1 MKQISTFVEIKIYF
15 SMKIIVPMAGRGS
28 RLRPHSLTVPKPL
41 IPVAGQPIV
50 HRLVKDIAKVLK
62 QPIEEIAFVLGDPA
76 WFGDD
81 VVTSLKELAKS
92 LGAKASI
99 YRQDQPLGTG
109 HAIMCA
115 EPSLSG
121 PAVIA
126 YADTLIRADFNL
138 DPEADAVIWTKE
150 VENPEAYGVVN
161 LNADNHITELVEKPQ
176 TFVSN
181 QAVIGIYYFK
191 DVAVLKG
198 KLQEV
203 LDENIM
209 NGGEYQINDGILRMM
224 QDGKVF
230 KTGTV
235 DEWMDCGNKA
245 VTLETNTKMLGFLK
259 ADNQEQLIADSVTL
273 ENATIV
279 EPCYIGENVKLSNA
293 TIGPN
298 VSVGNNCIIENASV
312 KNSLIQNH
320 TTIKNANLDQAMIG
334 NHVKYNGEFTKISI
348 GDYSVLE

>member
-1 MKQISTFVEIKIYF
+1 
-15 SMKIIVPMAGRGS
+15 MAGRGS

-62 QPIEEIAFVLGDPA
+62 QPIDEIAFVLGDPA

-81 VVTSLKELAKS
+81 VVSSLEKLATD

-99 YRQDQPLGTG
+99 YRQDKPLGTG

-126 YADTLIRADFNL
+126 YADTLIRAEFDL
-138 DPEADAVIWTKE
+138 DPTADSVIWTKR
-150 VENPEAYGVVN
+150 VDNPEAYGVVK
-161 LNADNHITELVEKPQ
+161 LNDNDEIVELVEKPES
-176 TFVSN
+176 FVSD

-198 KLQEV
+198 KLQEI
-203 LDENIM
+203 LDENVM
-209 NGGEYQINDGILRMM
+209 NGGEYQINDGIKRMM
-224 QDGKVF
+224 AEGKIF

-245 VTLETNTKMLGFLK
+245 ITIETNRRMLGFLK
-259 ADNQEQLIADSVTL
+259 ADGEEQLVASSATL
-273 ENATIV
+273 ENATII
-279 EPCYIGENVKLSNA
+279 EPCFVGDNVVLKNT
-293 TIGPN
+293 TIGPF
-298 VSVGNNCIIENASV
+298 VSVGNGTVIENSTIE
-312 KNSLIQNH
+312 NSLIQ
-320 TTIKNANLDQAMIG
+320 TYTEIKNAKLNNAMIG
-334 NHVKYNGEFTKISI
+334 NHVKYNGEFTSISI

>member
-1 MKQISTFVEIKIYF
+1 
-15 SMKIIVPMAGRGS
+15 MAGRGS

-62 QPIEEIAFVLGDPA
+62 QSIEEIAFVLGDPA

-81 VVTSLKELAKS
+81 VVKSLEALAES

-99 YRQDQPLGTG
+99 YRQDLPLGTG

-115 EPSLSG
+115 KPSLSG

-126 YADTLIRADFNL
+126 YADTLIRAEFDL
-138 DPEADAVIWTKE
+138 DNKADAVIWTKQ
-150 VENPEAYGVVN
+150 VENPEAYGVVK
-161 LNADNHITELVEKPQ
+161 LNENNEIVELVEKPE
-176 TFVSN
+176 TFISN

-198 KLQEV
+198 KLQEI

-209 NGGEYQINDGILRMM
+209 NGGEYQINDGIKRMM
-224 QDGKVF
+224 ADGKVF

-245 VTLETNTKMLGFLK
+245 ITIETNQRMLGFLK
-259 ADNQEQLIADSVTL
+259 ADGDEQLVASSAKLDNSNI
-273 ENATIV
+273 I
-279 EPCYIGENVKLSNA
+279 EPCFIGDNVVLKNS
-293 TIGPN
+293 TVGPF
-298 VSVGNNCIIENASV
+298 VSVGNDSVIENTTV
-312 KNSLIQNH
+312 KNSLIQTH
-320 TTIKNANLDQAMIG
+320 TTIKNANLDNAMIG
-334 NHVKYNGEFTKISI
+334 NHVKYNGDFTSISI

>member
-1 MKQISTFVEIKIYF
+1 
-15 SMKIIVPMAGRGS
+15 MAGRGS

-62 QPIEEIAFVLGDPA
+62 QPIEEVAFVLGDPA
-76 WFGDD
+76 FFGDD
-81 VVTSLKELAKS
+81 VVKSLTELAED

-109 HAIMCA
+109 HAIMSA
-115 EPSLSG
+115 KPSLSG

-126 YADTLIRADFNL
+126 YADTLIRAEFDL
-138 DPEADAVIWTKE
+138 DPSADSVIWTKQ
-150 VENPEAYGVVN
+150 VDNPEAYGVVK
-161 LNADNHITELVEKPQ
+161 LNDKQEIVELVEKPE
-176 TFVSN
+176 TFVSD

-191 DVAVLKG
+191 DVAVLKA

-209 NGGEYQINDGILRMM
+209 NGGEYQINDGIKRMM
-224 QDGKVF
+224 ADGKVF

-235 DEWMDCGNKA
+235 DEWMDCGNKN

-259 ADNQEQLIADSVTL
+259 ADGEEQLVHDSVVL
-273 ENATIV
+273 ENSKVI
-279 EPCYIGENVKLSNA
+279 EPCFIAKGTVLKNA
-293 TIGPN
+293 KVGPN
-298 VSVGNNCIIENASV
+298 VSIGKDCVIENSTV
-312 KNSLIQNH
+312 KNSLIQNQ
-320 TTIKNANLDQAMIG
+320 TTIKNANLDEAMIG
-334 NHVKYNGEFTKISI
+334 NYVKYNGEFTKISI
-348 GDYSVLE
+348 GDYTVME

>member
-1 MKQISTFVEIKIYF
+1 
-15 SMKIIVPMAGRGS
+15 MKIIVPMAGRGS

-76 WFGDD
+76 WFGDE
-81 VVTSLKELAKS
+81 VVESLKSLATS
-92 LGAKASI
+92 LGAKPSI

-115 EPSLSG
+115 KPSLSG

-126 YADTLIRADFNL
+126 YADTLIRAEFDL
-138 DPEADAVIWTKE
+138 DPEADSVIWTKR
-150 VENPEAYGVVN
+150 VANPEAYGVVK
-161 LNADNHITELVEKPQ
+161 LNDKQEIVELVEKPES
-176 TFVSN
+176 FVSD

-198 KLQEV
+198 KLQEI

-209 NGGEYQINDGILRMM
+209 NGGEYQINDGIKRMM
-224 QDGKVF
+224 AEGRIF

-235 DEWMDCGNKA
+235 DEWMDCGNKS
-245 VTLETNTKMLGFLK
+245 VTLETNAKMLGFLT
-259 ADNQEQLIADSVTL
+259 ADGDEQLIANSVV
-273 ENATIV
+273 NNNSTII
-279 EPCYIGENVKLSNA
+279 EPCCIGENVTLNNA

-298 VSVGNNCIIENASV
+298 VSIGHNCTIDNSTV
-312 KNSLIQNH
+312 KNSLIQTH
-320 TTIKNANLDQAMIG
+320 TTIKNANLDNAMIG
-334 NHVKYNGEFTKISI
+334 NHVSYDGNFSSISI
-348 GDYSVLE
+348 GDYSILE

>member
-1 MKQISTFVEIKIYF
+1 
-15 SMKIIVPMAGRGS
+15 MAGRGS

-76 WFGDD
+76 WFGDE
-81 VVTSLKELAKS
+81 VVSSLEDLAKS

-115 EPSLSG
+115 KPSLSG

-126 YADTLIRADFNL
+126 YADTLIRAEFDL
-138 DPEADAVIWTKE
+138 DPSADSVIWTKQ
-150 VENPEAYGVVN
+150 VDNPEAYGVVK
-161 LNADNHITELVEKPQ
+161 LNANQEIVELVEKPD
-176 TFVSN
+176 TFISD

-198 KLQEV
+198 KLQEI
-203 LDENIM
+203 LDENVM
-209 NGGEYQINDGILRMM
+209 NGGEYQINDGIKRMM
-224 QDGKVF
+224 AEGKVF

-245 VTLETNTKMLGFLK
+245 ITIETNQRMLGFLK
-259 ADNQEQLIADSVTL
+259 ADGDEQLIANSAKL
-273 ENATIV
+273 ENSNII
-279 EPCYIGENVKLSNA
+279 EPCYIGKNVILNNATVGPFVSIGDNSVIENA
-293 TIGPN
+293 TI
-298 VSVGNNCIIENASV
+298 
-312 KNSLIQNH
+312 KNSLIQTN
-320 TTIKNANLDQAMIG
+320 TSIKNANLDNAMIG
-334 NHVKYNGEFTKISI
+334 NHVKYDGEFTSISI

>member
-1 MKQISTFVEIKIYF
+1 
-15 SMKIIVPMAGRGS
+15 MKIIVPMAGRGS

-50 HRLVKDIAKVLK
+50 HRLVKDIAKVLN

-81 VVTSLKELAKS
+81 VVSSLEDLAKS

-115 EPSLSG
+115 KPSLSG

-126 YADTLIRADFNL
+126 YADTLIKAEFDL
-138 DPEADAVIWTKE
+138 DSTVDSVIWTKK
-150 VENPEAYGVVN
+150 VENPEAYGVVK
-161 LNADNHITELVEKPQ
+161 LNENQEIVELVEKPEA
-176 TFVSN
+176 FVSD

-198 KLQEV
+198 KLQEI

-209 NGGEYQINDGILRMM
+209 NGGEYQINDGIKRMM
-224 QDGKVF
+224 AEGKVF

-245 VTLETNTKMLGFLK
+245 ITIETNQRMLGFLK
-259 ADNQEQLIADSVTL
+259 TDAKEQLVADSVKL
-273 ENATIV
+273 DNSKII
-279 EPCYIGENVKLSNA
+279 EPCFIGENVILKDT
-293 TIGPN
+293 TIGPY
-298 VSVGNNCIIENASV
+298 VSIGDNSVVENSIV
-312 KNSLIQNH
+312 KNSLIQTS
-320 TTIKNANLDQAMIG
+320 TTIKNANLDNAMIG
-334 NHVKYNGEFTKISI
+334 NHVKYDGKFTSISI

>member
-1 MKQISTFVEIKIYF
+1 
-15 SMKIIVPMAGRGS
+15 MKIIVPMAGRGS

-50 HRLVKDIAKVLK
+50 HRLVKDIVKVLK

-81 VVTSLKELAKS
+81 VVTSLVDLATS

-115 EPSLSG
+115 KPSLSG

-126 YADTLIRADFNL
+126 YADTLIRAEFDL
-138 DPEADAVIWTKE
+138 DPTADSVIWTKQ
-150 VENPEAYGVVN
+150 VDNPEAYGVVK
-161 LNADNHITELVEKPQ
+161 LNEKQEIIELVEKPE
-176 TFVSN
+176 TFVSD

-198 KLQEV
+198 KLQEI

-209 NGGEYQINDGILRMM
+209 NGDEYQINDGIKRMM
-224 QDGKVF
+224 SEGKIF

-245 VTLETNTKMLGFLK
+245 ITIETNQRMLGFLK
-259 ADNQEQLIADSVTL
+259 ADGVEQLVAASAKL
-273 ENATIV
+273 ENSKII
-279 EPCYIGENVKLSNA
+279 EPCFIGENVVLKNT
-293 TIGPN
+293 TIGPF
-298 VSVGNNCIIENASV
+298 VSVGNGTVIENSIIE
-312 KNSLIQNH
+312 NSLIQTNSEI
-320 TTIKNANLDQAMIG
+320 TNAKLNNAMIG
-334 NHVKYNGEFTKISI
+334 NNVKFNGEFTSISI
-348 GDYSVLE
+348 GDYSILE

>member
-1 MKQISTFVEIKIYF
+1 
-15 SMKIIVPMAGRGS
+15 MKIIVPMAGRGS
-28 RLRPHSLTVPKPL
+28 RLRPHTLTIPKPL

-50 HRLVKDIAKVLK
+50 HRLVKDIAKVLN
-62 QPIEEIAFVLGDPA
+62 QPIEEVAFVLGDPA
-76 WFGDD
+76 FFGDE
-81 VVTSLKELAKS
+81 VVNSLTELAQS

-115 EPSLSG
+115 KPSLSG

-126 YADTLIRADFNL
+126 YADTLIRATFNL

-150 VENPEAYGVVN
+150 VENPEAFGVVK
-161 LNADNHITELVEKPQ
+161 LNAQQHIVELVEKPSS
-176 TFVSN
+176 FVSN

-191 DVAVLKG
+191 DVAVLKD

-203 LDENIM
+203 LDENIT
-209 NGGEYQINDGILRMM
+209 NGGEYQINDGIKRMIAE
-224 QDGKVF
+224 GRIF

-245 VTLETNTKMLGFLK
+245 VTIETNSKMLGFLK
-259 ADNQEQLIADSVTL
+259 EDNEEVLISNSINQFNT
-273 ENATIV
+273 TIL
-279 EPCYIGENVKLSNA
+279 EPCFIGENVVLKDCI
-293 TIGPN
+293 IGPY
-298 VSVGNNCIIENASV
+298 VSIGNNCNLENTSV
-312 KNSLIQNH
+312 KNSLIQNN
-320 TTIKNANLDQAMIG
+320 TKIINAKLDQAMIG
-334 NHVKYNGEFTKISI
+334 NYVHFDGEFKSISI

>member
-1 MKQISTFVEIKIYF
+1 
-15 SMKIIVPMAGRGS
+15 MKIIVPMAGRGS

-81 VVTSLKELAKS
+81 VVSSLKDLAHS

-115 EPSLSG
+115 EPSLVG

-126 YADTLIRADFNL
+126 YADTLIRADFDL
-138 DPEADAVIWTKE
+138 DVEADAVIWTKK
-150 VENPEAYGVVN
+150 VDNPEAYGVVK
-161 LNADNHITELVEKPQ
+161 LNAQNHITELVEKPESY
-176 TFVSN
+176 VSD

-191 DVAVLKG
+191 DVAILKA

-203 LDENIM
+203 LDENIT

-224 QDGKVF
+224 ANGKVF

-235 DEWMDCGNKA
+235 NEWMDCGNKS
-245 VTLETNTKMLGFLK
+245 VTIETNTKMLGFLH
-259 ADNQEQLIADSVTL
+259 ADANEKLIANSVKL
-273 ENATIV
+273 ENATII
-279 EPCYIGENVKLSNA
+279 EPCFIGEGVELINA
-293 TIGPN
+293 TVGPYASIGK
-298 VSVGNNCIIENASV
+298 NCIIENATV

-320 TTIKNANLDQAMIG
+320 TTIKNTNLVEAMIG
-334 NHVKYNGEFTKISI
+334 NHVKYDGNFTKISI
-348 GDYSVLE
+348 GDYSILE